1 MRHLDLVAG
10 PLSRVPGKAAVVA
23 DGRRLT
29 FAELDD
35 RTNRLGAA
43 LQQRGL
49 VPGDRVALLARNE
62 LEYVEVQAACVRFG
76 FALVPLNVR
85 LAPRELEFIVGDC
98 RPSVLVAGR
107 GLAPAAHAVAS
118 ESGVPHVLGLGSDLG
133 SVTSYDDVLAAAGVP
148 EEPPL
153 DDSLISTILYT
164 SGTTGRA
171 KGAMIDRRGFTAR
184 VLINSSELGV
194 RQDDVHLAVLPM
206 FHIAAFLAYAHV
218 ANGGTVVLLPEFTP
232 EAAFALLDREHV
244 TTTCLVPTIISML
257 TDHPDRTRHDLDRLR
272 LIIYGGSSI
281 APTAL
286 RRAMA
291 AFGCDFHQQYGLTE
305 SGGQTILRPADHD
318 PADERRLSSA
328 GSEAISVQVRI
339 VDAEDRDVPAG
350 ELGEVVCRAPSL
362 MVGYWN
368 RPDAT
373 EEAFRS
379 GWFHSGDIGYR
390 DEDGFVHIADR
401 RNDMI
406 VTGGENVYPREV
418 ELVLAEHAQI
428 DDVAVIGTPDDRW
441 GQIVT
446 AILVGNELPTDE
458 ELRGWAQERLAAY
471 KVPRLWVRQGEL
483 PRNATGMVLKHELRE
498 GFIAG

>member
-10 PLSRVPGKAAVVA
+10 PVSRMPRKAAVVA
-23 DGRRLT
+23 GDTRLT
-29 FAELDD
+29 FADVDD
-35 RTNRLGAA
+35 RIDALGAA
-43 LQQRGL
+43 LQERGL

-62 LEYVEVQAACVRFG
+62 LEYLEIQGACVRYG

-85 LAPRELEFIVGDC
+85 LTPRELEFIVGDC

-107 GLAPAAHAVAS
+107 GLGAVAS
-118 ESGVPHVLGLGSDLG
+118 EVVRNAGGVPVLGLGQTPDVS
-133 SVTSYDDVLAAAGVP
+133 SYDEALAAAGTP
-148 EEPPL
+148 EPPPS

-164 SGTTGRA
+164 SGTTGRP

-184 VLINSSELGV
+184 VLINSTELGV
-194 RQDDVHLAVLPM
+194 GQDDVHLAVLPM
-206 FHIAAFLAYAHV
+206 FHIAAFLTYAHV
-218 ANGGTVVLLPEFTP
+218 VNGGTLVMLPDFTP
-232 EAAFALLDREHV
+232 ELAFELLDRERV

-257 TDHPDRTRHDLDRLR
+257 TDHPDRENYDLSRLR
-272 LIIYGGSSI
+272 LVIYGGSSI
-281 APTAL
+281 SPGAL
-286 RRAMA
+286 RRALT
-291 AFGCDFHQQYGLTE
+291 AFGSEFHQQYGLTE

-318 PADERRLSSA
+318 PDDELRLSSA
-328 GSEAISVQVRI
+328 GSEAVSVQVRI
-339 VDAEDRDVPAG
+339 VDAQDRDVPAG

-368 RPDAT
+368 RPEAT

-390 DEDGFVHIADR
+390 DVNGLIHIADR

-418 ELVLAEHAQI
+418 ELVLVEHERI
-428 DDVAVIGTPDDRW
+428 DDVAVVGTPDDRW

-446 AILVGNELPTDE
+446 AVIVGDALPSDHELQA
-458 ELRGWAQERLAAY
+458 WAQERLARY
-471 KVPRLWVRQGEL
+471 KVPRVWVRQADL
-483 PRNATGMVLKHELRE
+483 PRNATGKVLKHELRE
-498 GFIAG
+498 SLRSR

>member
-10 PLSRVPGKAAVVA
+10 PVARVPEKVAVVA

-29 FAELDD
+29 FAELDRRVD
-35 RTNRLGAA
+35 CLGTA
-43 LQQRGL
+43 LQERGL

-62 LEYVEVQAACVRFG
+62 LEYLEIQAACVRFG

-85 LAPRELEFIVGDC
+85 LARRELEFIVGDC
-98 RPSVLVAGR
+98 RPTLLVAGR
-107 GLAPAAHAVAS
+107 GLAAIGSDLAATI
-118 ESGVPHVLGLGSDLG
+118 GVPHVLGLGQADG
-133 SVTSYDDVLAAAGVP
+133 VPSYDEALATAGAP
-148 EEPPL
+148 SEPPT
-153 DDSLISTILYT
+153 DESLISTILYT
-164 SGTTGRA
+164 SGTTGRP

-194 RQDDVHLAVLPM
+194 GQQDVHLAVLPM
-206 FHIAAFLAYAHV
+206 FHIAAFLTYAHV
-218 ANGGTVVLLPEFTP
+218 ANGGTLVLLAEFTP
-232 EAAFALLDREHV
+232 EEAFRLLDSEQV

-257 TDHPDRTRHDLDRLR
+257 TEHEDRERHDLHRLR

-281 APTAL
+281 SPGAL

-291 AFGCDFHQQYGLTE
+291 AFGCEFHQQYGLTE

-318 PADERRLSSA
+318 PADELRLSSA

-339 VDAEDRDVPAG
+339 VDAEDRDVPVG

-368 RPDAT
+368 RPEAT
-373 EEAFRS
+373 EDAFRS

-390 DEDGFVHIADR
+390 DENGFVHIADR

-418 ELVLAEHAQI
+418 ELVLAEHARI
-428 DDVAVIGTPDDRW
+428 DEVAVIGTPDERW

-446 AILVGNELPTDE
+446 AVVVGDDLPGDD
-458 ELRGWAQERLAAY
+458 ELRRWAQERLATY
-471 KVPRLWVRQGEL
+471 KVPRLWVRETSL
-483 PRNATGMVLKHELRE
+483 PRNATGKVLKHELRE
-498 GFIAG
+498 GFSAR